1 MNPTRHRL
9 ENDDPFDLFIF
20 MGLHSGLF
28 SLVAARDCA
37 SIDSLSGSSI
47 GVDAK
52 TSGFV
57 LALEAMLHARGFAG
71 NDYQLFEVDGWE
83 SRYRALLEG
92 KITATL

>member
-1 MNPTRHRL
+1 
-9 ENDDPFDLFIF
+9 